1 MTSTAL
7 RPEVTVPGGRP
18 NGARPLALLAALLTA
33 VVAVPGLSRPL
44 WRDEVASYDIASR
57 SLGGLLRVLGS
68 TDASMGLYY
77 LLLHP
82 LARVGDA
89 PFWLRLPSV
98 LATAAAVGLTVLLV
112 HRVAGTLAA
121 RCSVPLLVLSL
132 PLLEYAQQ
140 ARPYA
145 LATALVVLASLL
157 LLREV
162 AAPTRRGLVAYA
174 VVLALAGYAHLF
186 LALALLAHVPVVL
199 LHARAQLL
207 RLAWAWL
214 AAAAA
219 VAPLL
224 LLVRAQ
230 AEQVGWIDRPP
241 ASAWV
246 TPVVFTA
253 GGGGVAVALLI
264 VGAAALWLARRS
276 RPGPGLV
283 LLGFWAVLPPVVLLT
298 VSWLGPAVY
307 TPRYVLSAVPAVLAL
322 GVLALARLPA
332 RAAVVATTAVGLLSL
347 PGVSAQWRSGYHL
360 EDLQAAARH
369 LTERSRPADGLV
381 YVPDWG
387 RPGFAH
393 HLARVAH
400 PERAPRDLTVLRSA
414 REVGHLYAEQVPPE
428 QVRARLLSVERLWVV
443 AYDVEPEWQPTPPT
457 VQTAAPA
464 VLREDFRQ
472 TSDAA
477 FGQVH
482 VRGYIRTR

>member
-7 RPEVTVPGGRP
+7 RPEVTVPDRRP
-18 NGARPLALLAALLTA
+18 GGARPLALLAALLA
-33 VVAVPGLSRPL
+33 AAVAVPGLSRPL
-44 WRDEVASYDIASR
+44 WRDEVASYDIAAR
-57 SLGGLLRVLGS
+57 SLGGLLRVLGV

-89 PFWLRLPSV
+89 AAWLRLPSV
-98 LATAAAVGLTVLLV
+98 VATAAAVGLTVLLV
-112 HRVAGTLAA
+112 HRVAGQRAA

-157 LLREV
+157 LLREL

-186 LALALLAHVPVVL
+186 LALALLAHVPVAL
-199 LHARAQLL
+199 LHGRAQLP
-207 RLAWAWL
+207 RLTRAWL
-214 AAAAA
+214 AAGVA

-224 LLVRAQ
+224 VLVRAQ
-230 AEQVGWIDRPP
+230 SEQVGWIDRPP
-241 ASAWV
+241 LSAWR
-246 TPVVFTA
+246 TPALFTA
-253 GGGGVAVALLI
+253 GGSRVLVALLL
-264 VGAAALWLARRS
+264 VGAAALWLSRRS
-276 RPGPGLV
+276 RPGPGFV
-283 LLGFWAVLPPVVLLT
+283 LLGLWAVLPPVVLLA
-298 VSWLGPAVY
+298 VSWLGTPVY

-322 GVLALARLPA
+322 GALALARLPG
-332 RAAVVATTAVGLLSL
+332 RAAVAATAAVAVLSL

-369 LTERSRPADGLV
+369 LAERSGPADGLV

-393 HLARVAH
+393 HLARVANL
-400 PERAPRDLTVLRSA
+400 ERAPRDLTVLRSA
-414 REVGHLYAEQVPPE
+414 REAGHLYADQVPAEQVP
-428 QVRARLLSVERLWVV
+428 ARLRFVERLWVV